1 MPSLKDL
8 RLRIT
13 SVKSTRKIT
22 SAMKMVSAAKLRRAQ
37 EAAEAARPY
46 AERMSRMMCN
56 LAAGLGEDAA
66 APRLMTGNGKDQVHL
81 IVLFTSDRGL
91 CGAFNASVTRSVRAK
106 VRELTE
112 AGKTVK
118 FFTVGRR
125 GRDLLRTEF
134 GHDIIEGR
142 QNLGRKGIAFSEA
155 DEIAKT
161 LTEMFEDGVFDV
173 CWGVYNRFQSAMTQ
187 VVTWQQVI
195 PFAAP
200 AAAPAN
206 DEADEAAPAIPAA
219 DPYDYEPSQE
229 EILKALA
236 PRNISVQMFRFLL
249 ESQASEHGAR
259 MTAMDNA
266 TRNAGDMIDD
276 LTLTYNRTRQSV
288 ITSELIEIISGAEAL

>member
-8 RLRIT
+8 RLRIS
-13 SVKSTRKIT
+13 SVKSTKKIT

-46 AERMSRMMCN
+46 AERMNRMMSN
-56 LAAGLGEDAA
+56 LAAGLGEDAN

-91 CGAFNASVTRSVRAK
+91 CGAFNASVARSVRAK

-112 AGKTVK
+112 EGKTVK
-118 FFTVGRR
+118 FFTVGRK
-125 GRDLLRTEF
+125 GRDLLRSEF
-134 GHDIIEGR
+134 GPDIVEGR
-142 QNLGRKGIAFSEA
+142 QNLGRKGVTFAEG
-155 DEIAKT
+155 DDIAKT
-161 LTEMFEDGVFDV
+161 LIEMYADGAFDV
-173 CWGVYNRFQSAMTQ
+173 CWSIYNRFQSAMTQ

-195 PFAAP
+195 PFALPASAP
-200 AAAPAN
+200 DADEDAAPAGL
-206 DEADEAAPAIPAA
+206 PA

-229 EILKALA
+229 ALLAALA

-276 LTLTYNRTRQSV
+276 LELTYNRTRQAV
-288 ITSELIEIISGAEAL
+288 ITSELIEIISGAEAV